1 MIGVDFVLIRGF
13 YFRKEDFF
21 FFFLSS
27 LGREMIRGGTVGTMA
42 FEPKYPHSEGPD
54 GLKPTIGPSIPT
66 RTWIW
71 TTA

>member
-1 MIGVDFVLIRGF
+1 MIGVDFVFIRGF
-13 YFRKEDFF
+13 YFRKED
-21 FFFLSS
+21 FFLSS
-27 LGREMIRGGTVGTMA
+27 LGREMIRGGSVGTMA

-54 GLKPTIGPSIPT
+54 ELKLTGGPSIPT